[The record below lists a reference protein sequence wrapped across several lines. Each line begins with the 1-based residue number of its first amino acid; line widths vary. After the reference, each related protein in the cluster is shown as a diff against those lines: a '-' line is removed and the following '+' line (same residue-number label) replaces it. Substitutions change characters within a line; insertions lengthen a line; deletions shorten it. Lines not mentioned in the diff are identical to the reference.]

1 MKKSKIK
8 NLEDQGWK
16 VSGTAEFLGLSP
28 QEMEIIEIKLT
39 LSKKFKEIREQ
50 KKLTQQEA
58 AELIHSSQSRVA
70 KLEAG
75 DPTVSLDLH
84 IRSLIGLGITRKDV
98 GQYLAH

>member
-8 NLEDQGWK
+8 ILEDRGWK
-16 VSGTAEFLGLSP
+16 VGDSAEFLALSP
-28 QEMEIIEIKLT
+28 EEIEIIEIKLT
-39 LSKKFKEIREQ
+39 LSAKFKELRKQ
-50 KKLTQQEA
+50 KKLTQQQA
-58 AELIHSSQSRVA
+58 AELIHTSQSRVA

-75 DPTVSLDLH
+75 DSTVSLDLH